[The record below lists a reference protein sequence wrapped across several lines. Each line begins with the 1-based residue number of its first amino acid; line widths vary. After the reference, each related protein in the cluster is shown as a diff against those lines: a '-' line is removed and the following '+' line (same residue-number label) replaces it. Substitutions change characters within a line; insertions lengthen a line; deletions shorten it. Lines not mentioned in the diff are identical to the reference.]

1 MKTSNIVKNNLVTLL
16 VALFLGAFLFCP
28 GSVRALTYTDLYP
41 FLPDL
46 PGFKA
51 EPPSGSSMQTP
62 AGTFTSAE
70 RTYRA
75 GAQTLHVR
83 IVTGSMAQMMWVPL
97 AMQISYDTP
106 EERLETITIQGFPAK
121 RLTRKKE
128 KGGTLLILLSQEKT
142 RTPALM
148 IVECEGLT
156 PAEAQKYLSSFRLK
170 DLASKVNP

>member
-1 MKTSNIVKNNLVTLL
+1 MKTSNIAKNKLL
-16 VALFLGAFLFCP
+16 LLASALFLGVFLGRP
-28 GSVRALTYTDLYP
+28 ETVRALTYTDLYP

-75 GAQTLHVR
+75 GARSLHVR
-83 IVTGSMAQMMWVPL
+83 IVTGSMAQMMWIPL

-128 KGGTLLILLSQEKT
+128 KSGTLLILLSREKT

-148 IVECEGLT
+148 IIECEGLT

-170 DLASKVNP
+170 DLASRLNP